1 MRVVVGV
8 VCERESVEESEDE
21 ESRGTDDNLTSQ
33 SDTVYLSPSSSLDST
48 FHDIP
53 EDSESN
59 VVTDVADSSM
69 IIDYTESIDNT
80 MDIQDAMNTKDT
92 QDTTDTKDTEIIDKE
107 FPPFHSLCYG
117 QLTTNSA
124 NLSRGELCDLIIHFE
139 NRFVQLISPKKVL
152 NLFIP
157 FRRICQVTILR
168 LHSVSCLRVTVS
180 GDLIE

>member
-8 VCERESVEESEDE
+8 VCEREGVEESEDE
-21 ESRGTDDNLTSQ
+21 ESCGIDDDMTSQ

-69 IIDYTESIDNT
+69 TIDYMGSIENT
-80 MDIQDAMNTKDT
+80 M
-92 QDTTDTKDTEIIDKE
+92 DTKDTEIIDKE

-139 NRFVQLISPKKVL
+139 NRFVQLISPKKAL

-168 LHSVSCLRVTVS
+168 LHSISCFRVTVS
-180 GDLIE
+180 GDLIK